1 VSNSTKE
8 CSELPCDRSTRVTS
22 WPFTSRFAAS
32 MASFVRTN
40 QRLRSNEVAVNSD
53 LVRPVLWHSLTERST
68 ASADFKTTE
77 SRNRPVPNARINQR
91 IYFGGIEVAYFPCFR
106 MIAMY
111 RSI

>member
-1 VSNSTKE
+1 MRPQHQSYVVAVYE
-8 CSELPCDRSTRVTS
+8 PLRRLYG
-22 WPFTSRFAAS
+22 FII
-32 MASFVRTN
+32 VRTN

-53 LVRPVLWHSLTERST
+53 LVHPVLWHSLIERST